1 MLVRLGS
8 VCTKI
13 GSGITPRGGS
23 SVYKTEG
30 VALIRSQNV
39 LDFSFSSNGLVFVS
53 DDIAEKMKS
62 VEVVP
67 GDVLLNITGDS
78 VARSCLAPEDKL
90 PARVNQHVMIIRAD
104 KTKLNPMYLLFVLQH
119 RKDWLLSQSEVGATR
134 KALTKSLVESLEI
147 DLPDIEHQN
156 KISSI
161 FQNLQQLIHVNERIN
176 DYLSQ
181 TGDALFNHWVS
192 GISSLQ
198 IGSLTDI
205 ANFQNGL
212 AMQKY
217 PHSGAESYPVLKI
230 RELNLGHCDSES
242 DLCSTDIKPE
252 VIIDDEDIVFSW
264 SGSLVL
270 KIWFGGRCGLNQHL
284 FKVTSQDYPK
294 WFYYHW
300 IKHHLRDLID
310 IAQNKAT
317 TMGHINRNHLEEAKV
332 VIPTEADLLKIND
345 TMSSI
350 FTLYCSTSRQ
360 SVVLEKLR
368 NVLLNTLLNQDK

>member
-1 MLVRLGS
+1 MPSRHTLNLDTTVVNISRHQLLDLHR
-8 VCTKI
+8 
-13 GSGITPRGGS
+13 TP
-23 SVYKTEG
+23 VW
-30 VALIRSQNV
+30 
-39 LDFSFSSNGLVFVS
+39 
-53 DDIAEKMKS
+53 
-62 VEVVP
+62 
-67 GDVLLNITGDS
+67 
-78 VARSCLAPEDKL
+78 AP
-90 PARVNQHVMIIRAD
+90 
-104 KTKLNPMYLLFVLQH
+104 
-119 RKDWLLSQSEVGATR
+119 
-134 KALTKSLVESLEI
+134 LT
-147 DLPDIEHQN
+147 
-156 KISSI
+156 
-161 FQNLQQLIHVNERIN
+161 N

>member
-1 MLVRLGS
+1 MPSRHTLNLDTTVVNISRHQLLDLHR
-8 VCTKI
+8 
-13 GSGITPRGGS
+13 TP
-23 SVYKTEG
+23 VW
-30 VALIRSQNV
+30 
-39 LDFSFSSNGLVFVS
+39 
-53 DDIAEKMKS
+53 
-62 VEVVP
+62 
-67 GDVLLNITGDS
+67 
-78 VARSCLAPEDKL
+78 AP
-90 PARVNQHVMIIRAD
+90 
-104 KTKLNPMYLLFVLQH
+104 
-119 RKDWLLSQSEVGATR
+119 
-134 KALTKSLVESLEI
+134 LT
-147 DLPDIEHQN
+147 
-156 KISSI
+156 
-161 FQNLQQLIHVNERIN
+161 N

-217 PHSGAESYPVLKI
+217 PHSGTESYPVLKI